1 MVLSGSYQPQRTRG
15 GYIGQFGTWQSA
27 LQAMDDTEIDPETKR
42 LLLWSI
48 SETDM
53 SNRGYFHWSLTP
65 RVIISAV
72 AESYS

>member
-1 MVLSGSYQPQRTRG
+1 MVLSGSYPTSTTRG
-15 GYIGQFGTWQSA
+15 GYIGQFGNWQAA

-53 SNRGYFHWSLTP
+53 SNRGYSLVSNAKGDYQCG
-65 RVIISAV
+65 R
-72 AESYS
+72 ESYS